1 MDISI
6 FMDPVSVQNTLKL
19 NLSSLEQRFLF
30 VLFPYKALNG
40 LIDILTYVIM
50 ASFSKNLIIT
60 CFEERLVVRQRRTLP
75 ERTLLN
81 IAISTGL

>member
-1 MDISI
+1 
-6 FMDPVSVQNTLKL
+6 MDPVSVQNTLKL
-19 NLSSLEQRFLF
+19 NLSSLEQRRFLF

-40 LIDILTYVIM
+40 HIDILTYLIM

-60 CFEERLVVRQRRTLP
+60 CFEERLVVRQRRTLQ

-81 IAISTGL
+81 ITGL